1 MPKDPKILV
10 KCNKSL
16 MSNTPDQLLK
26 SNRKLMSLHTKAR
39 SETDVASSR
48 ATFMLT
54 CEQIDAGGVLLLM
67 NSALRTLKLGWQ
79 VHVGG
84 AGGAL
89 DHLLKHINH
98 YLTPPESRSDEVD
111 ELNYWLRNI
120 SSKDQMVSEL
130 DNWARLVQEGSG
142 ASDEDVAQWQFQ
154 ISEVTANG
162 FQHGQSTEPLLV
174 AGKVDSEAGYVQ
186 LAAMDFGKTIPFT
199 IESHQECP
207 TGDACDGKK
216 VGFAC
221 KQGMTAK
228 TERANQGRGLFNLV
242 KAVKENGGTMR
253 ILSRNGLYHVLNG
266 RGYTRNLSPFSQTC
280 PVLDGTLVTVNLK
293 I

>member
-1 MPKDPKILV
+1 MSRNHDFVV

-16 MSNTPDQLLK
+16 VSDTPDALLK
-26 SNRKLMSLHTKAR
+26 SNNTLMSLHTKAQAKS
-39 SETDVASSR
+39 SEVAGN
-48 ATFMLT
+48 AIFKLT
-54 CEQIDAGGVLLLM
+54 CDQIDAGGVLLLM
-67 NSALRTLKLGWQ
+67 HSAIRTINLGWKVQ
-79 VHVGG
+79 VGG
-84 AGGAL
+84 TGGAL

-98 YLTPPESRSDEVD
+98 YLTPPESRSEETD

-120 SSKDQMVSEL
+120 SSKTQMVSEL
-130 DNWARLVQEGSG
+130 ENWARQVQEGSG

-162 FQHGQSTEPLLV
+162 FQHGRSEQPMLV
-174 AGKVDSEAGYVQ
+174 AGKVDSESGSVQ
-186 LAAMDFGKTIPFT
+186 LAALDFGETIPFT
-199 IESHQECP
+199 IMSHPNCP
-207 TGDACDGKK
+207 SGSNCDGKK

-221 KQGMTAK
+221 KQGMTAQ

-253 ILSRNGLYHVLNG
+253 ILSRNGLFHVLNG
-266 RGYTRNLSPFSQTC
+266 RGYSRNLSPFSQTC